1 MQITH
6 FIDEFS
12 GYLLTQQRSSHH
24 TVSGY
29 ASDMV
34 QLMSWLETRNVSTI
48 EQCSIDLLR
57 DYLQHLVQE
66 EQHKAV
72 TIRRKIATIKAFFG
86 FASLRYKVPNIATE
100 LIFPKAPG
108 LLPKALNP
116 QQLQQLLDS
125 VEADTRPIGV
135 RNKLLLYMLYA
146 TGMRV
151 SELIALTV
159 SAIDLES
166 GFVRVWGKGN
176 KERAIPLVKPML
188 VLLQHYV
195 QDIRPQLLNDQA
207 ITDML
212 FFTVQHGKAN
222 PMTRQAIWAIIKTIG
237 KPLLDAGV
245 KLSPHVLRHTIAT
258 HLLQQGA
265 DLRSLQL
272 LLGHEQLSTVQ
283 IYTQLQTSYLRQVYD
298 SKHSRS

>member
-1 MQITH
+1 ME
-6 FIDEFS
+6 FARLIDEFT

-86 FASLRYKVPNIATE
+86 FASLRYKVSNIATE

-212 FFTVQHGKAN
+212 FFTVQHDKAN

>member
-1 MQITH
+1 ME
-6 FIDEFS
+6 FARLIDEFT

-34 QLMSWLETRNVSTI
+34 QLMSWLDKRKVFSI
-48 EQCSIDLLR
+48 EQCSVDILR
-57 DYLQHLVQE
+57 EYLQHLAQE
-66 EQHKAV
+66 PHKAV
-72 TIRRKIATIKAFFG
+72 TVRRKIATIKAFFG
-86 FASLRYKVPNIATE
+86 FVALRYKTPNIATE

-116 QQLQQLLDS
+116 QQLQQLLDA

-151 SELIALTV
+151 SELLALTV

-176 KERAIPLVKPML
+176 KERAIPLVQPML
-188 VLLQHYV
+188 VLLHHYV
-195 QDIRPQLLNDQA
+195 QDIRPKLLCDQA

-212 FFTVQHGKAN
+212 FFTVQHGTAN
-222 PMTRQAIWAIIKTIG
+222 PMTRQAIWAIVKTIG

-283 IYTQLQTSYLRQVYD
+283 IYTQLQTSYLRTVYD
-298 SKHSRS
+298 AKHSRS